1 MRRYLR
7 SATSR
12 CIVTVVLLVSN
23 STALLAQG
31 SVFDVADKVIELF
44 SGEIPRKPSQP
55 PLRWVVAPF
64 AGYSPETSW
73 LFGVGGKLLF
83 PPTADSTRTSF
94 IAVSVR
100 YTLNN
105 QIITTPEYT
114 VFSRRER
121 FIHRGELAFRKFPQ
135 FYYGIGNASPKVN
148 EELFSYTEL
157 GIEHLT
163 YRRVYQQ
170 LYAGLGF
177 RATDTYNI
185 DLDPNGTLS
194 SEVPLGTEPY
204 RAVGFD
210 VGIMLDNRNNVLN
223 TTSGMLAEFRQR
235 FHRTALGSDFNYSV
249 GVLDVRNY
257 WKPFVRRNDV
267 VAMQLYGYFSQGETP
282 FIELATL
289 GGDMIMRGYYEG
301 RYRDNNLLAAQ
312 AEYRWHI
319 WKNLGAVGF
328 VGMGDV
334 ARRFGDFSL
343 TDIKPSVGA
352 GLRYA
357 LIPEENLNI
366 RLDFAVGQGT
376 SNFYIN
382 IAEAF

>member
-1 MRRYLR
+1 MRRYL
-7 SATSR
+7 SSTIIKATF
-12 CIVTVVLLVSN
+12 LLLSCPTLV
-23 STALLAQG
+23 LAQG
-31 SVFDVADKVIELF
+31 SVFDLADKVIDLF
-44 SGEIPRKPSQP
+44 SGEIPRKPSKP

-73 LFGVGGKLLF
+73 QFGVGGKLLF

-94 IAVSVR
+94 IAMSLR

-114 VFSRRER
+114 VFSRREQ

-135 FYYGIGNASPKVN
+135 FYYGIGNASPESN

-157 GIEHLT
+157 GVEHLT
-163 YRRVYQQ
+163 YRRVYKK

-177 RATDTYNI
+177 RYTETYDL
-185 DLDPNGTLS
+185 DLDPDGALS
-194 SEVPLGTEPY
+194 AEVPLGAEPY
-204 RAVGFD
+204 RSVGLD
-210 VGIMLDNRNNVLN
+210 VGVMLDNRNNVLN
-223 TTSGMLAEFRQR
+223 TTSGILAEFRQR
-235 FHRTALGSDFNYSV
+235 VHRKALGSDFDYSV

-257 WKPFVRRNDV
+257 WKPFARRNDI
-267 VAMQLYGYFSQGETP
+267 VAVQLFGYFSQGETP
-282 FIELATL
+282 FIELAAL

-301 RYRDNNLLAAQ
+301 RYRDNNLLAGQ
-312 AEYRWHI
+312 AEYRCHI

-328 VGMGDV
+328 VGIGDV
-334 ARRFGDFSL
+334 ARRFGEFSL
-343 TDIKPSVGA
+343 SDIKPSVGA

>member
-1 MRRYLR
+1 MAQR
-7 SATSR
+7 SA
-12 CIVTVVLLVSN
+12 
-23 STALLAQG
+23 
-31 SVFDVADKVIELF
+31 FDIADNIIDLF
-44 SGEIPRKPSQP
+44 SGEIPRKPTKLP
-55 PLRWVVAPF
+55 ARWVVAPF

-114 VFSRRER
+114 IFSPGER
-121 FIHRGELAFRKFPQ
+121 YIHRGELAFRRFPQ
-135 FYYGIGNASPKVN
+135 FYYGIGNASSEAN

-157 GIEHLT
+157 GIEHVT
-163 YRRVYQQ
+163 YRRVYNK

-177 RATDTYNI
+177 RYTDTYSIN
-185 DLDPNGTLS
+185 LDPDGALS
-194 SEVPLGTEPY
+194 SEGLLGAEPY

-210 VGIMLDNRNNVLN
+210 VGVMFDNRNNVLN

-235 FHRTALGSDFNYSV
+235 IHRKAFGSDFNYSV
-249 GVLDVRNY
+249 GVLDIRNY
-257 WKPFVRRNDV
+257 WKPFAQRNDI
-267 VAMQLYGYFSQGETP
+267 VAVQLFGYFSQGETP

-301 RYRDNNLLAAQ
+301 RYRDNNLLAGQ
-312 AEYRWHI
+312 VEYRYHI

-328 VGMGDV
+328 VGIGDV
-334 ARRFGDFSL
+334 ARQFGDFSL
-343 TDIKPSVGA
+343 PNVKPSVGA